1 MSNRRRKPDA
11 PRWGGAWLWLA
22 IMGIFLVELL
32 AYTWC
37 RMECVHIGYEIT
49 LETQRLQRLT
59 DIRKNLTIELAHLKS
74 PKRIEEL
81 AGKLDL
87 APPRAD
93 QIVTLSG
100 R

>member
-1 MSNRRRKPDA
+1 MNNRRKQPVA
-11 PRWGGAWLWLA
+11 PRWGAWLWLG

-37 RMECVHIGYEIT
+37 RMECVHLGYAIAQ
-49 LETQRLQRLT
+49 ETQRLQKLT

-81 AGKLDL
+81 AHKLGL

-93 QIVTLSG
+93 QIVTMSG